1 MIYLF
6 CSLPFATAPAA
17 FLGTPPP
24 PLPRTPLLAAPL
36 ALPCWHL
43 PWAWP
48 GCQDAL
54 LCSLFC
60 SLVVALVVMI
70 VVLVFVVV
78 VLVVFVVV
86 CIVVVKLLL
95 AFDSYII
102 FNEAESFLHQQ
113 KQLTPPFP
121 SVLFLS

>member
-1 MIYLF
+1 MF
-6 CSLPFATAPAA
+6 
-17 FLGTPPP
+17 
-24 PLPRTPLLAAPL
+24 
-36 ALPCWHL
+36 
-43 PWAWP
+43 
-48 GCQDAL
+48 
-54 LCSLFC
+54 CSLFC

-113 KQLTPPFP
+113 KQLTPPP
-121 SVLFLS
+121 SPSFYPPSFCIVSLVALDLLCLVFCVCVYLS